1 MSYHRWLI
9 LLTVL
14 FVLRVLAQLVQILEE
29 VAFLPALELWQGSS
43 LPYPVLLVSQV
54 VIISIQIVVISRV
67 RRGLIRPRT
76 WKINLCYW
84 FGGMYFSIMVVR
96 LLAGLSFLSD
106 NSWFNKSLPAVFH
119 IVLASYILILGHH
132 IRHKSQQL
140 SSNRGS
146 VSYAT
151 SNI

>member
-1 MSYHRWLI
+1 MRHHRWLI

-14 FVLRVLAQLVQILEE
+14 FGLRVLAQLVQILGE

-54 VIISIQIVVISRV
+54 VIIGIQIVVISRV
-67 RRGLIRPRT
+67 RRGLIRPRV
-76 WKINLCYW
+76 WKVNLCYW
-84 FGGMYFSIMVVR
+84 FGGMYFSVMAVR

-132 IRHKSQQL
+132 IRHNLQQL
-140 SSNRGS
+140 SSTHIS
-146 VSYAT
+146 VSYAQ

>member
-1 MSYHRWLI
+1 MRHHHWLT

-43 LPYPVLLVSQV
+43 LPYPVLFVSQV
-54 VIISIQIVVISRV
+54 FIIGIQIVIISRV
-67 RRGLIRPRT
+67 RRGLIRPRA

-84 FGGMYFSIMVVR
+84 FGGIYISIMIVR

-132 IRHKSQQL
+132 IRHKLHQL
-140 SSNRGS
+140 SSTRGS
-146 VSYAT
+146 VSYAA
-151 SNI
+151 SSI

>member
-1 MSYHRWLI
+1 MRHHRWLI

-14 FVLRVLAQLVQILEE
+14 FGLRVLAQLVQILEE

-54 VIISIQIVVISRV
+54 VIIGIQIVVISRV
-67 RRGLIRPRT
+67 RRGLIRPRA
-76 WKINLCYW
+76 WKVNLCYW
-84 FGGMYFSIMVVR
+84 FGGMYFSVMIVR

-132 IRHKSQQL
+132 IRHKLQQL
-140 SSNRGS
+140 SSTLGS
-146 VSYAT
+146 VSYAQ